1 MKPRSLTPLWRTPR
15 SSRRS
20 TAWWNVACDSANA
33 RWCTQPGAVGVRSG
47 WATRSSFVKIVIS
60 RPSPGSKYRWL
71 SAALSR
77 LGCSKTNGIP
87 STPSQKLIDVWRSA
101 PTMVMWWRPWLW
113 IFCIVSL
120 FGGRAAPDSRGRA
133 TGAEALRVLDVR
145 VRHRHTGTGPW
156 RGGRCASEPNRPR
169 PGSGAWRPR
178 AGHLPEGPDRVQV
191 RRGARGLLSTVA
203 AMRGRLTRSHAV
215 AAALAA
221 GAVLAFWALAQQ
233 AAQRRHLGW
242 DALILGWV
250 GRRESDPFEA
260 VMVTFSFLGAGT
272 GLLLMLSPL
281 LFVLL
286 RRRRVADTLFV
297 AASLLLAQVVGRVVK
312 DAIDKP
318 RPPRPDREEL
328 HALVDLRQVVLVV
341 IAAA

>member
-1 MKPRSLTPLWRTPR
+1 
-15 SSRRS
+15 
-20 TAWWNVACDSANA
+20 
-33 RWCTQPGAVGVRSG
+33 
-47 WATRSSFVKIVIS
+47 
-60 RPSPGSKYRWL
+60 
-71 SAALSR
+71 
-77 LGCSKTNGIP
+77 
-87 STPSQKLIDVWRSA
+87 
-101 PTMVMWWRPWLW
+101 
-113 IFCIVSL
+113 
-120 FGGRAAPDSRGRA
+120 
-133 TGAEALRVLDVR
+133 
-145 VRHRHTGTGPW
+145 
-156 RGGRCASEPNRPR
+156 
-169 PGSGAWRPR
+169 
-178 AGHLPEGPDRVQV
+178 V

-341 IAAA
+341 IAAAVAIAVATRWRRPALSLAAVLVLSGLVYEIVAPAIYAPESRSFPSGHATSSMAVTASAAVLAWPTRWRWPAAWLGAGFVVVVGLSRIALGVHYPSDVLGGWCLALAAVAVVRLVICAANPAERPPRPTGTRADRRVGPRVDRPPPRAMEPTPPSPTA